1 MTALAIRAII
11 TLDKPDVTDNLLVKT
26 AYAMADQVAFLEA
39 QVDALRDE
47 NVALEERH
55 GRALEYAALLE
66 SQIFDLTQ
74 ERKDIL
80 EQAEFFENRLA
91 QYER

>member
-39 QVDALRDE
+39 Q
-47 NVALEERH
+47 H